1 MAPFFVFQ
9 MLCLV
14 LWSLDDYWY
23 YSALTGMMLLF
34 FEGVLAKQRLVS
46 LENLRAMKRQPVP
59 MYVFRC
65 GRWEV
70 SSSENIVPGDIIS
83 LSFTPTSDTTM
94 GRRSQQITVEQ
105 EKIIPCDA
113 LIIRGSCVVN
123 EAMLTGE
130 SVPQVK
136 ESLRMS
142 SRDDEE
148 TLEANIGGMP
158 CCPYLWQQAS
168 LLTAR
173 ITYPIAILVSFILL
187 D

>member
-1 MAPFFVFQ
+1 
-9 MLCLV
+9 MLCLL

-23 YSALTGMMLLF
+23 YSALTGLMLLF

-46 LENLRAMKRQPVP
+46 LENLRAMKRTPIL

-65 GRWEV
+65 GKWEV
-70 SSSENIVPGDIIS
+70 SSSEDIVPGDVIS
-83 LSFTPTSDTTM
+83 LSFTPTADAIM
-94 GRRSQQITVEQ
+94 GRRGHQTFAVES
-105 EKIIPCDA
+105 EKIVPCDA

-136 ESLRMS
+136 ESLRVA

-148 TLEANIGGMP
+148 LVEAKVGGTVCSCLNSSGLLNI
-158 CCPYLWQQAS
+158 
-168 LLTAR
+168 
-173 ITYPIAILVSFILL
+173 L
-187 D
+187 DNLYRQ